1 MLKYSFVLPAYKACF
16 FREALDSILNQTYKD
31 FELIIVNDASPEG
44 LDAIVKS
51 YDDPRIRYYE
61 NENNIGGKDLVA
73 QWNHCLEYARGEYII
88 LASDDDVYHLEY
100 LEKMDILV
108 QKYPDVNIFRP
119 RVQRIIGN
127 CGIIEIESV
136 IPEYTTLLEF
146 LYLRFKEY
154 IKSGIP
160 FYIIKKSALMENG
173 GFVNYPLGWYA
184 DDAIVA
190 IMAQNGMVAS
200 REILFSF
207 RFSGESISSKAN
219 DSITLRRKID
229 ATNQFYSWLEKYIN
243 SINVRGKYLE
253 FYKRFVLDS
262 ISGLRKEQNYL
273 WIVCSCTTAIW
284 KNFVYLIKNDIIS
297 FKALISLL
305 FRRL

>member
-1 MLKYSFVLPAYKACF
+1 
-16 FREALDSILNQTYKD
+16 
-31 FELIIVNDASPEG
+31 
-44 LDAIVKS
+44 
-51 YDDPRIRYYE
+51 
-61 NENNIGGKDLVA
+61 
-73 QWNHCLEYARGEYII
+73 
-88 LASDDDVYHLEY
+88 
-100 LEKMDILV
+100 
-108 QKYPDVNIFRP
+108 
-119 RVQRIIGN
+119 
-127 CGIIEIESV
+127 
-136 IPEYTTLLEF
+136 
-146 LYLRFKEY
+146 
-154 IKSGIP
+154 
-160 FYIIKKSALMENG
+160 MENG

-207 RFSGESISSKAN
+207 RLSGESISSKAN